1 MRQRSVIMG
10 SVHIIYPKMVKMEAL
25 FHVDIVEKDQ
35 EFHVTGKLNP
45 V

>member
-1 MRQRSVIMG
+1 MIQCSTITG
-10 SVHIIYPKMVKMEAL
+10 SVYIIFLKMAKMEAL

-35 EFHVTGKLNP
+35 EFHVEGKSHP